1 MNSQQTVLRV
11 LTNIPNND
19 ITVTGGTISIFS
31 QTGITLSGNGIV
43 SDPYSG
49 STGSGA
55 EIILDVNDT
64 NGVFNYNISG
74 LTGFSQTIYL
84 THNGVETLEA
94 SNVGLT
100 ANFIG
105 SFSVQVNDKI
115 RIVLTGIE
123 SVNSLYFTPTIT
135 PVMKYDF
142 LDLYSSVPIKINR
155 SFAELQDISKRN
167 SDYSISIQLPGSKK
181 NNRFF
186 EDFFNVDI
194 QSLYFVSTHKVLCEV
209 LINDEAY
216 FTGYMRLNKV
226 SVLNSKVEYD
236 VTLYSTVGN
245 LFGDIGNNLLKDL
258 DFTDTEYTFNHEFGL
273 SNVTGNYGFS
283 DFGNDREAPSPY
295 FYPILHNGYL
305 YTGNT
310 VNLSGGTIEDQT
322 HLYTSTADS
331 SGNLGSYISLAA
343 AYAAGVKP
351 YRINSPGTGLIDNQ
365 LKPALS
371 IWSIIKLM
379 FKTYGYTIKSDFMNT
394 PWMKAL
400 YMYGYFSSPDT
411 KFSYTVQSI
420 QTLPPEGV
428 EFVTSFNNSTGL
440 WSFVITKLG
449 TGVPCYCSQ
458 DIIFEWFD
466 YDTFDY
472 RNATVYGGTSGTTFS
487 QYYGPESI
495 FTTPSINQGT
505 GLAYFPV
512 KVGDTV
518 LYRDGDYVDFGLVI
532 DPLIKQIDILSSIA
546 KKFNLVFVPDP
557 DVRHQIIIEPFNYF
571 IGTGD
576 VWDWSD
582 KISFDKGFTVE
593 PALNYV
599 ESNLILT
606 DLEDGDYGNKQF
618 KDQNNRIY
626 GQNNVYNPTDYKS
639 QEKRIETIFSP
650 EIVRQWDSDYQKP
663 NGNILLPLGIN
674 YAGTTTTQQSGGSE
688 ILNFSYSGVKTK
700 PKLFFNLG
708 SGNLFLDTLG
718 EVYNNTYGIRTYLI
732 NILRS
737 DGTIPAPLIGF
748 SNVPVISHTMPIG
761 LQDSYKIN
769 NDTLSILFNSE
780 LPINV
785 GVDTF
790 NVYTENDSYST
801 FYANRINNLYN
812 PNTRFLKGNFYLKL
826 SDYSNLKPQDLI
838 KINNQYFTWNKI
850 SNYNL
855 TNVELT
861 EVELVQANNNPLT
874 YPTRY
879 FKYWY
884 CDNPS
889 VIYKLKTD
897 FTNPSMLD
905 TNFGWSILYDHNL
918 GTISQ
923 TLNNS
928 GYTSMFVDPYGY
940 SPYNNYNVPYTT
952 QEITE
957 DEYDFGGYLD
967 WKYDS
972 LHDYIW
978 NYQIG
983 PYGSLMPTYW
993 LNSGSTV
1000 TGLNVFSGC
1009 SSCYETI
1016 STYNI
1021 LTGSSTNHGII
1032 PTPTPTPT
1040 PSPTP
1045 TPILGGAM
1053 RGSLIMTFD
1062 QILNNVQIDS
1072 YSVTVNGEYRV
1083 LNHLNTENLYTTY
1096 IYDGDVVTI
1105 TVGVDLN
1112 DFEVY
1117 RRDYSTEDIYGTNG
1131 IFDTFITSD
1140 AGVYTITFTVTTIP
1154 QDYNFEYR
1162 VTATKVS
1169 APANIMTELSVD
1181 ILTEDSKELITTQ
1194 NI

>member
-19 ITVTGGTISIFS
+19 ITISGGTISIFS
-31 QTGITLSGNGIV
+31 QTGITLSGHGIV

-55 EIILDVNDT
+55 QIIFDVNDT
-64 NGVFNYNISG
+64 NGTFNYNITG
-74 LTGFSQTIYL
+74 TTGFSQTIYV
-84 THNGVETLEA
+84 THNGVENVAAT
-94 SNVGLT
+94 NVGLG

-105 SFSVQVNDKI
+105 TLSVSVNDKI
-115 RIVLTGIE
+115 RIVLSGY
-123 SVNSLYFTPTIT
+123 VNVGSLFFIPTTT
-135 PVMKYDF
+135 PVFKYDF

-167 SDYSISIQLPGSKK
+167 SDYSIGIQLPGSKK

-194 QSLYFVSTHKVLCEV
+194 QSLYFVSTNKVLCQV

-226 SVLNSKVEYD
+226 SILNSKVEYD
-236 VTLYSTVGN
+236 VSLYSTVGN

-258 DFTDTEYTFNHEFGL
+258 DFNDTEYTFNHEFGL
-273 SNVTGNYGFS
+273 TSVTSGWGFT
-283 DFGNDREAPSPY
+283 DFAIDRESPSPY
-295 FYPILHNGYL
+295 FYPIVHNGYL
-305 YTGNT
+305 YSGNS
-310 VNLSGGTIEDQT
+310 VNLSGGTIQDQT

-331 SGNLGSYISLAA
+331 SGNLGSYPSLSA

-351 YRINSPGTGLIDNQ
+351 YRINSPATGLIDNQ
-365 LKPALS
+365 LKPAMS
-371 IWSIIKLM
+371 IWNIIKLM

-400 YMYGYFSSPDT
+400 YMYGYFSSPET

-420 QTLPPEGV
+420 QTLPLEGV
-428 EFVTSFNNSTGL
+428 EYVFTYNPANSL
-440 WSFVITKLG
+440 YSFVITKKG
-449 TGVPCYCSQ
+449 TGVPCYASQ
-458 DIIFEWFD
+458 DILFEW
-466 YDTFDY
+466 YDWDLGY
-472 RNATVYGGTSGTTFS
+472 QSATVYGGTSGTTFS
-487 QYYGPESI
+487 SGYLYYYPT
-495 FTTPSINQGT
+495 TTPAIGQGT

-512 KVGDTV
+512 SVGDT
-518 LYRDGDYVDFGLVI
+518 LPFLDGDFVDFGLVV

-557 DVRHQIIIEPFNYF
+557 DVRNQIIIEPFNYF

-582 KISFDKGFTVE
+582 KISYDKGFTIE

-599 ESNLILT
+599 ESNLILS

-618 KDQNNRIY
+618 KDQNNRVY
-626 GQNNVYNPTDYKS
+626 GQNNVYNPTEFKS
-639 QEKRIETIFSP
+639 QEKKIETIFSP
-650 EIVRQWDSDYQKP
+650 EIIRQWDTDYQKP

-674 YAGTTTTQQSGGSE
+674 YAGSTNTQQSGGSE
-688 ILNFSYSGVKTK
+688 VLNFLYTGVKTK

-708 SGNLFLDTLG
+708 SANLFLDTLG
-718 EVYNNTYGIRTYLI
+718 EVYNNTYGVRTYLI

-737 DGTIPAPLIGF
+737 NGTIPAPLLGY
-748 SNVPVISHTMPIG
+748 SNVPVVSHTMPIG

-790 NVYTENDSYST
+790 NVYTENDAYST

-826 SDYSNLKPQDLI
+826 SDYTNLKPQDLI
-838 KINNQYFTWNKI
+838 KINNQYFTWNKVN
-850 SNYNL
+850 NYNL

-861 EVELVQANNNPLT
+861 EVELVQANNNPLS

-884 CDNPS
+884 CDNPT

-897 FTNPSMLD
+897 FTNPNMLD
-905 TNFGWSILYDHNL
+905 TNFGWSLLYDHNL

-923 TLNNS
+923 TSNNS
-928 GYTSMFVDPYGY
+928 GYTSMFVDTYGY
-940 SPYNNYNVPYTT
+940 SPSDLHFVPYTT

-957 DEYDFGGYLD
+957 DDYNLNGYLD

-972 LHDYIW
+972 LHNYIW
-978 NYQIG
+978 SYQIG
-983 PYGSLMPTYW
+983 PYGSLMPNYW

-1000 TGLNVFSGC
+1000 TGLNLFSGC
-1009 SSCYETI
+1009 TSCYDSI
-1016 STYNI
+1016 VAYNI
-1021 LTGSSTNHGII
+1021 LTGSSTNHGVI

-1040 PSPTP
+1040 PPPTP
-1045 TPILGGAM
+1045 TPTIEGAM

-1062 QILNNVQIDS
+1062 QILNNVQLDS
-1072 YSVTVNGEYRV
+1072 YSVTVNGEKRV

-1105 TVGVDLN
+1105 TVGADLN

-1131 IFDTFITSD
+1131 IFDTFITSA
-1140 AGVYTITFTVTTIP
+1140 AGVYTVTFTVTTIP

-1162 VTATKVS
+1162 VIATKVS

-1181 ILTEDSKELITTQ
+1181 ILTEDNKELITTQ